1 MEHWFRSTN
10 NPALVAECERY
21 RMPSDSPRAPTAQVP
36 AMVAETVVEAA
47 SSSRVEEEATTRNGH
62 DAHGA
67 YFRAPVLMTGGGNDV
82 TFTSGGSVGTP

>member
-1 MEHWFRSTN
+1 
-10 NPALVAECERY
+10 
-21 RMPSDSPRAPTAQVP
+21 
-36 AMVAETVVEAA
+36 MVAETVVEAA